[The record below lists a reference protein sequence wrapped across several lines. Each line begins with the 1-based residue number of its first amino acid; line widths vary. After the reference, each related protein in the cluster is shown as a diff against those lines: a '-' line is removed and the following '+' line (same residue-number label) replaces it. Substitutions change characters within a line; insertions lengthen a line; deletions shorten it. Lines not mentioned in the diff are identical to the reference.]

1 MYDPIDRHHKYLSGH
16 RFSNMVPNPCKVTY
30 QYYLIYVNEVDY
42 PTDSVVR
49 VGEIISHEL
58 MHQWTGNLITCSWWD
73 EIWINEAFA
82 DIGGYF
88 GLRYAEP
95 EIIWENQ
102 MVFKELFTALRAD
115 ASITSRPIINKQNNN
130 DFVVESP
137 SEISRQFDN
146 IAYAK
151 GGSINKMVIHA
162 MEERRWQHGMRVYLK
177 ENQYENTDG
186 EIYFAFMQMALDD
199 LEATDKVNDHHP
211 TSQNKKYN
219 KVFKLLF

>member
-1 MYDPIDRHHKYLSGH
+1 
-16 RFSNMVPNPCKVTY
+16 
-30 QYYLIYVNEVDY
+30 
-42 PTDSVVR
+42 
-49 VGEIISHEL
+49 

-199 LEATDKVNDHHP
+199 LEATDKVSYHLLP
-211 TSQNKKYN
+211 VRIYRKYIQYLYN
-219 KVFKLLF
+219 ILGLLYSIVLNLYFRNGIFHMDSIKHLTVGTDKWDIQL